1 MSTIKTRL
9 KLIKWYQW
17 VLASCLFLY
26 LVYLS
31 LSWFYLPGK
40 LKKTLE
46 TDVSTMIG
54 REITAGEIRFNPFK
68 LSLKI
73 ENFSVS
79 DSNEGPLAAWDNL
92 LVDFGL
98 WKSVFLFGIAFDELS
113 LDNSRI
119 NIVKLKTG
127 FNFSDIIE
135 KLSSS
140 DSGKEKEEKKGDTPI
155 AIKLFNTSINK
166 GAFKYTDKSSVD
178 PATVNFNDISIQ
190 VKELYFATGDE
201 HLNSFTINARDQ
213 EGGELQLKGNY
224 RIDPLYM
231 EGSIGANGVNLA
243 GLSKFLENILPLSI
257 GRGSLSFDT
266 NILIKNDTD
275 FIFKTEKG
283 NLKIKEL
290 GINDPYPDPAMLSA
304 GEIGIHNFSVDISGR
319 KLLVEDVLLDRLALN
334 QWIDKEGKAR
344 YEALIP
350 PDKPDKTGQENV
362 SADNEKDNKPW
373 DIMVRRVSLKNSA
386 IDFEDQNDEIN
397 TKHTLSGINLDL
409 KDISLAPE
417 SKISINLAAILNN
430 SGAINIDG
438 LLCPSPFSM
447 ELRYKLDKLLLNPF
461 TKYLEA
467 ITWLKIADGNLFAEG
482 NVSVKKDRETSINA
496 AASMGVDNLRLKD
509 LRSNSPLFSLNRFMV
524 DDIKAEVDTRKITV
538 ASISL
543 VKPDLAVSLS
553 EKKVIN
559 LAGMVKEKEQ
569 IKSDEPSNAKAV
581 ESKPWEFAINK
592 VSMSNGT
599 VLFSD
604 KSVKPEY
611 KTGMYNMTL
620 NIDQIGSQTTD
631 PSPFSFKTDIDKYA
645 PFTVTGNLDPINRQP
660 GFAFKSTLSGLEM
673 THLSPYSGVYIG
685 NYLKSGKLSLDL
697 DYALHDRKLKGANN
711 INAKNLYLG
720 EKVAV
725 EPVIN
730 APVGLGLALLRDISG
745 VIDLDVNI
753 SGDLDDPDFSVAGI
767 IIKTLVNIIV
777 KAAASPFKL
786 LGSLIPGG
794 GEDMGEILFEPGSS
808 LLNQAGKDNLNKL
821 ADALNQRPQLSLS
834 IKGNASRSEDV
845 AALKTGQ
852 LKQMIADRRGIELSV
867 IEEELKAKELW
878 VITENHTA
886 LEAIIN
892 EMGLP
897 GITERLEK
905 STLVAA
911 PEKVQEPAKDS
922 DVLVKD
928 NTVYKEVYDDIIK
941 ALTISDDKLISL
953 AEERA
958 LTIKQYLVDEIK
970 ISHERVSVIKT
981 SSNDLTGTII
991 SMGIDAM

>member
-46 TDVSTMIG
+46 TDVSTLIG
-54 REITAGEIRFNPFK
+54 REITAGDIRFNPFK

-79 DSNEGPLAAWDNL
+79 DSNDGALAAWDNL

-127 FNFSDIIE
+127 FNFSNIIE

-140 DSGKEKEEKKGDTPI
+140 GSGKEKEVKKGKRPI

-166 GAFKYTDKSSVD
+166 GSFKYIDKSTAD
-178 PATVNFNDISIQ
+178 PATANLNDISIQ

-201 HLNSFTINARDQ
+201 HLNPFTINAKDQ
-213 EGGELQLKGNY
+213 EGGELLLKGDY

-231 EGSIGANGVNLA
+231 EGSIGAKDINLA
-243 GLSKFLENILPLSI
+243 GLSKFLENILPLKI
-257 GRGSLSFDT
+257 GRGTLSFDT
-266 NILIKNDTD
+266 NIHIKNDTD
-275 FIFKTEKG
+275 FIFKIDKG
-283 NLKIKEL
+283 NLAIKDL
-290 GINDPYPDPAMLSA
+290 GINDPYPDPTMLSA
-304 GEIGIHNFSVDISGR
+304 GDIGIQNFTVDITGH
-319 KLLVEDVLLDRLALN
+319 KVMVEEVLLDRLALN

-350 PDKPDKTGQENV
+350 PDKPENTGQEKV
-362 SADNEKDNKPW
+362 SIDTKKEVIPW
-373 DIMVRRVSLKNSA
+373 DILVKQLSLKNST
-386 IDFEDQNDEIN
+386 IDFEDQNEKIN

-417 SKISINLAAILNN
+417 SRISINLDAILNN
-430 SGAINIDG
+430 NGEINIDG
-438 LLCPSPFSM
+438 LLSPSPFSM
-447 ELRYKLDKLLLNPF
+447 ELKYKLDKFLLNPF

-467 ITWLKIADGNLFAEG
+467 ITWLTIADGNLFADG
-482 NVSVKKDRETSINA
+482 NVSVKNDGKTSINA
-496 AASMGVDNLRLKD
+496 AASMGVDNLKIRD
-509 LRSNSPLFSLNRFMV
+509 LRSNNPLFSFNRLML
-524 DDIKAEVDTRKITV
+524 DDIKAEVDKRKITV

-553 EKKVIN
+553 DKKVIN

-569 IKSDEPSNAKAV
+569 IESDEPSNAKPV
-581 ESKPWEFAINK
+581 ESEPWEFAINK
-592 VSMSNGT
+592 VSLSNGT

-611 KTGMYNMTL
+611 KTGMYNMAL
-620 NIDQIGSQTTD
+620 SIDQIGSQATD
-631 PSPFSFKTDIDKYA
+631 PSPFSFKAEIDKYA
-645 PFTVTGNLDPINRQP
+645 PFTVTGTLDPISRQP
-660 GFAFKSTLSGLEM
+660 GFAFKSTLKGLEM
-673 THLSPYSGVYIG
+673 THLSPYSCVYIG

-697 DYALHDRKLKGANN
+697 DYALHDRKLKGDNN

-720 EKVAV
+720 EKLAV
-725 EPVIN
+725 EPVVN

-745 VIDLDVNI
+745 VIDLDVNV
-753 SGDLDDPDFSVAGI
+753 SGDLDDPGFSVAGI

-777 KAAASPFKL
+777 KAAASPFTL

-794 GEDMGEILFEPGSS
+794 GDDMGEILFEPGSS

-845 AALKTGQ
+845 AALKRGQ
-852 LKQMIADRRGIELSV
+852 LKQMIANKRAIEVSAL
-867 IEEELKAKELW
+867 EDELKSQELW
-878 VITENHTA
+878 EIAENRAA
-886 LEAIIN
+886 LEAINN
-892 EMGLP
+892 EMGLS
-897 GITERLEK
+897 GVKERLEK
-905 STLVAA
+905 STTAEGA
-911 PEKVQEPAKDS
+911 EKVQERAQGS
-922 DVLVKD
+922 ETQVND
-928 NTVYKEVYDDIIK
+928 NTVYKEIHDDILK
-941 ALTISDDKLISL
+941 ALTISDDKLISI

-958 LTIKQYLVDEIK
+958 LAIKQYLVDEVK
-970 ISHERVSVIKT
+970 LSHERVSVIKT
-981 SSNDLTGTII
+981 SGSDLTGTII

>member
-17 VLASCLFLY
+17 LLASSLFLY
-26 LVYLS
+26 IVYLS
-31 LSWFYLPGK
+31 LSWLYLPGK

-46 TDVSTMIG
+46 IDVSTLIG
-54 REITAGEIRFNPFK
+54 REIIAGDIRFNPFK

-73 ENFSVS
+73 ENLSLS
-79 DSNEGPLAAWDNL
+79 DSDNASLVAWDNL
-92 LVDFGL
+92 FVDFGL

-119 NIVKLKTG
+119 NIVKLKEG

-135 KLSSS
+135 RLSSS
-140 DSGKEKEEKKGDTPI
+140 DSGKEKEEKKGKRPI

-166 GAFKYTDKSSVD
+166 GSFKYADKSSID
-178 PATVNFNDISIQ
+178 PATVNLNDISIK

-201 HLNSFTINARDQ
+201 HLNPFTINAKDQ
-213 EGGELQLKGNY
+213 EGGELQLKGDY
-224 RIDPLYM
+224 RIDPLYV
-231 EGSIGANGVNLA
+231 EGSIGANNINLE
-243 GLSKFLENILPLSI
+243 GFSKFLENILPLKI
-257 GRGSLSFDT
+257 GRGMLSFDT
-266 NILIKNDTD
+266 NIHIKNDTD
-275 FIFKTEKG
+275 FIFKIDKG
-283 NLKIKEL
+283 NLAIKDL
-290 GINDPYPDPAMLSA
+290 GINDPYPDTAMLSA
-304 GEIGIHNFSVDISGR
+304 GDIGIHNFSIDITGHR
-319 KLLVEDVLLDRLALN
+319 VLVEDVLLDRLALN

-350 PDKPDKTGQENV
+350 PDKPDKTGQEK
-362 SADNEKDNKPW
+362 APMDAGKDNMQW
-373 DIMVRRVSLKNSA
+373 DILIRQVSLKNST
-386 IDFEDQNDEIN
+386 IDFEDQNEKIN

-417 SKISINLAAILNN
+417 SKITINLAAILNN
-430 SGAINIDG
+430 NGEINIEG
-438 LLCPSPFSM
+438 FLNPSPFSM
-447 ELRYKLDKLLLNPF
+447 ELKYKLDKLLLNPF
-461 TKYLEA
+461 SKYLEA
-467 ITWLKIADGNLFAEG
+467 ATWLKIADGNLFADG
-482 NVSVKKDRETSINA
+482 MVSVKKDGETYINA
-496 AASMGVDNLRLKD
+496 ATSMGVDNLMVKD
-509 LRSNSPLFSLNRFMV
+509 LRTDNPLFSLNKLIL
-524 DDIKAEVDTRKITV
+524 DDIKADIDTRKITV

-569 IKSDEPSNAKAV
+569 IKSDETSNAKQD
-581 ESKPWEFAINK
+581 ESKPWEFSIDK

-611 KTGMYNMTL
+611 KTGMFNMTL
-620 NIDQIGSQTTD
+620 SIDQIGSQTKA
-631 PSPFSFKTDIDKYA
+631 PSPFSFKADIDKYA
-645 PFTVTGNLDPINRQP
+645 PFTVTGSLDPIGLQP
-660 GFAFKSTLSGLEM
+660 GFAFKSTLKGLEM
-673 THLSPYSGVYIG
+673 THLSPYSGLYVG

-720 EKVAV
+720 EKLAV

-745 VIDLDVNI
+745 VIDLDVDV
-753 SGDLDDPDFSVAGI
+753 SGDLDDPGFSVAGI

-777 KAAASPFKL
+777 KAAASPFTL

-794 GEDMGEILFEPGSS
+794 GDDMGDILFDPGSS

-845 AALKTGQ
+845 AALKREQ
-852 LKQMIADRRGIELSV
+852 LKQMIANRRAIEPSV
-867 IEEELKAKELW
+867 FEDELKTQEFWL
-878 VITENHTA
+878 ITENQAA
-886 LEAIIN
+886 LEAINN

-897 GITERLEK
+897 DVTERLKK
-905 STLVAA
+905 STLEQD
-911 PEKVQEPAKDS
+911 PEKVQEPAKES
-922 DVLVKD
+922 EKLVKD
-928 NTVYKEVYDDIIK
+928 NTVYKEIYDDILN

-958 LTIKQYLVDEIK
+958 LAIKQYLVDDVK
-970 ISHERVSVIKT
+970 FTHERISVIKT

-991 SMGIDAM
+991 NMGIDAM